1 MLVSNSIENSS
12 NVKILLSD
20 FRILSGT
27 IVFCDNYMNTVL
39 KHCKEIRRN
48 DASSKWEVRKIGL
61 CILRGNY
68 IISISVA

>member
-1 MLVSNSIENSS
+1 MLVSNIIENSS

-20 FRILSGT
+20 FRILSCT

-39 KHCKEIRRN
+39 KHCKEIRKN
-48 DASSKWEVRKIGL
+48 DLSSKWEVRKIGL